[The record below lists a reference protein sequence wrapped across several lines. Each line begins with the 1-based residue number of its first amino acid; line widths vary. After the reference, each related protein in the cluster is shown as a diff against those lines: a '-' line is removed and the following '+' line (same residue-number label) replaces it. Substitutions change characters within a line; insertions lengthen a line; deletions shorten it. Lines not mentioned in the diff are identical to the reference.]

1 MEVISLLMRQNV
13 IMFIYM
19 FIGIFL
25 YKKKLLTTAGSGD
38 IGKLLLYIIMPV
50 AILKSYLQQFS
61 MELLGALGIS
71 FLASLIALLLSIL
84 ISKLAF
90 GKKYPIEH
98 FGAAFSNAG
107 FIGIP
112 LVQMTLGQDAVFYVA
127 SFVAILNILQWTYG
141 VFVITDGQNRISI
154 RTILTNPIVIS
165 FVAGLL
171 LFFLPLQM
179 PELVTSVLSTIAAMN
194 GPLAMIVMGAYL
206 GQLTLKE
213 LFLDP
218 TVYICSL
225 VRLIVIPLA
234 TILILSVLPKEYL
247 VLKQTILIAAA
258 APVGAN
264 VAIFASLHHKNYT
277 QAVKDVCLST
287 VLCIIS
293 YPLIL
298 AIANLL
304 WM

>member
-1 MEVISLLMRQNV
+1 MCSLLMRQNV

-25 YKKKLLTTAGSGD
+25 YKKKLLTTAGSSD
-38 IGKLLLYIIMPV
+38 IGRLLLYIIMPV

-71 FLASLIALLLSIL
+71 FLASLIALFVSIL
-84 ISKLAF
+84 ISRLAF

-127 SFVAILNILQWTYG
+127 SFVALLNILQWTYG
-141 VFVITDGQNRISI
+141 VFVITDGQSRISI
-154 RTILTNPIVIS
+154 RTIVTNPIVIS
-165 FVAGLL
+165 FVMGLL
-171 LFFLPLQM
+171 LFFLPVQM
-179 PELVTSVLSTIAAMN
+179 PELVTSVLSTIASMN

-218 TVYICSL
+218 TVYLCSL
-225 VRLIVIPLA
+225 VRLLLIPAA
-234 TILILSVLPKEYL
+234 TILILSILPKDYL
-247 VLKQTILIAAA
+247 VLKQTILIITHDEDIAEQCDR
-258 APVGAN
+258 VITLRDG
-264 VAIFASLHHKNYT
+264 K
-277 QAVKDVCLST
+277 
-287 VLCIIS
+287 IIS
-293 YPLIL
+293 DVTKKAPEEAERNEI
-298 AIANLL
+298 
-304 WM
+304 